1 MVAFSPYYQFLYF
14 FFNINQTQK
23 RFGTTY
29 NLHLVMIDQSNL
41 KKKSRSK
48 CLGERIAKYNAK
60 KCLDN
65 SIDRSS
71 SNFSESFFLFT
82 RGSL

>member
-1 MVAFSPYYQFLYF
+1 MFSIFMVAFSPYYQFLYF

-41 KKKSRSK
+41 KKKAEVNVWENVLRNITQ
-48 CLGERIAKYNAK
+48 RNV
-60 KCLDN
+60 
-65 SIDRSS
+65 
-71 SNFSESFFLFT
+71 
-82 RGSL
+82 